1 MSTERFSSLPPAS
14 AFLREIVARIQAL
27 RWREQ
32 AAFNA
37 VELFDV
43 ADLLQATRAL
53 VLNQDRICVVIY
65 AGQQFFADLHGR
77 ELHLRTEH
85 SVVCLVADIADGER
99 IQAQIGG
106 PNNPGV
112 HELQRLVLAAVSG
125 VLLEPPG
132 AVLCI
137 PQGSDPVVIADEG
150 AAMPGRSALEL
161 DLIVRGGEVQ
171 VPAGTVR

>member
-1 MSTERFSSLPPAS
+1 MSTERFNSLPPAS
-14 AFLREIVARIQAL
+14 VFLREIVARIQAL
-27 RWREQ
+27 HWDGE
-32 AAFNA
+32 ALFNR
-37 VELFDV
+37 VELFDI
-43 ADLLQATRAL
+43 ADLNQAARKL
-53 VLNQDRICVVIY
+53 VMNQDRICVVIY
-65 AGQQFFADLHGR
+65 AGQQFLSEVSGK

-85 SVVCLVADIADGER
+85 SVVCLIADRCLKDRLE
-99 IQAQIGG
+99 AQIGG

-112 HELQRLVLAAVSG
+112 HELQRLVVGAVSG
-125 VLLEPPG
+125 VLLEPPF

-150 AAMPGRSALEL
+150 GAMPGRAALEL